1 MPIGPY
7 MIHKVIT
14 APADTT
20 ASAAARLM
28 RERHVPSLV
37 ITDDDNRPVGIVS
50 ERDLVLAVLA
60 EGRGGDDVMLG
71 DIMSRDPITA
81 GADEEV
87 WDVVYRMR
95 LRGLKRLPVVD
106 PQGRLSGLIA
116 ADDLLAVLAAGIN
129 DLVAIGHR
137 ELANEQRR
145 TR

>member
-14 APADTT
+14 APAATT

-28 RERHVPSLV
+28 RKRHVPSLI
-37 ITDDDNRPVGIVS
+37 ITDSDNRPVGIVS

-60 EGRGGDDVMLG
+60 EGRPADDVNIG
-71 DIMSRDPITA
+71 DIMSREPVTA
-81 GADEEV
+81 RADEEV
-87 WDVVYRMR
+87 WEVVYRMR
-95 LRGLKRLPVVD
+95 MRGLKRLPVVD
-106 PQGRLSGLIA
+106 PEGRLAGLIA